1 MFIQPGIVSS
11 LLVFREKLGEQSVIH
26 CIHMRTVGAT
36 ENEKTFQ
43 GWGCGGGKG
52 KGTPCFIHASQWEGM
67 KASMPVRDGGEVVQ
81 EWKEGPLWTVPLL
94 IEMYPTQ
101 ANPTLGWIRGANTP
115 FSLRGAP
122 ARVKSLLGSS
132 VWGDELDVPLDAV

>member
-1 MFIQPGIVSS
+1 M
-11 LLVFREKLGEQSVIH
+11 IH